1 MAAAKKFASRKPL
14 IAYKAGRFAQSA
26 KAAASH
32 TGAMAGVDAVYDAA
46 MKRAGIVRVFDMQS
60 LFACAELLTL
70 HPQAIGPRLAIV
82 TNAGGPGVMATDTL
96 LEENGR
102 LAELAPETIKVLD
115 AFLPANWSR
124 ANPVDVIGD
133 ADAERI
139 SKAVTATL
147 ADPNVDTVLALLTPQ
162 AMTHPT
168 QSARAIAAISIPPG
182 KAILASLM
190 GGEQIAEG
198 RRILQQS
205 GIPTFETPEQAIH
218 GLMHLIDHSKRRD
231 SLTTIVDN
239 KPIPLAGTRE
249 ERRRYVDDLAEPST
263 GPLSEM
269 GTSARTLTEP
279 ESKQLLVRYGIPTT
293 PIRIAPTASEA
304 VQAAEE
310 LGFPVVLKILSP
322 HISHKT
328 DVGGVALNLA
338 TATQVRES
346 FERMIA
352 QARSMR
358 PEAELL
364 GVTVQP
370 MIAELHGVELILGA
384 KQDPVFG
391 SVIMMGTGGIH
402 AEIYRDR
409 SLELPPIDRSLALRM
424 LQNLRCWPLLQG
436 YRGGKAANIDAVAEL
451 ITRFSAMIVEQP
463 RILECDLNPLV
474 VSSSQV
480 IVLDARFVIG
490 NSSFSPADPYSHLA
504 IAPEN

>member
-1 MAAAKKFASRKPL
+1 
-14 IAYKAGRFAQSA
+14 
-26 KAAASH
+26 
-32 TGAMAGVDAVYDAA
+32 
-46 MKRAGIVRVFDMQS
+46 
-60 LFACAELLTL
+60 
-70 HPQAIGPRLAIV
+70 
-82 TNAGGPGVMATDTL
+82 
-96 LEENGR
+96 
-102 LAELAPETIKVLD
+102 
-115 AFLPANWSR
+115 
-124 ANPVDVIGD
+124 
-133 ADAERI
+133 
-139 SKAVTATL
+139 
-147 ADPNVDTVLALLTPQ
+147 
-162 AMTHPT
+162 
-168 QSARAIAAISIPPG
+168 
-182 KAILASLM
+182 
-190 GGEQIAEG
+190 
-198 RRILQQS
+198 
-205 GIPTFETPEQAIH
+205 
-218 GLMHLIDHSKRRD
+218 
-231 SLTTIVDN
+231 
-239 KPIPLAGTRE
+239 
-249 ERRRYVDDLAEPST
+249 
-263 GPLSEM
+263 M

>member
-70 HPQAIGPRLAIV
+70 HSQAIGPRLAIV

-102 LAELAPETIKVLD
+102 LAELAPETIKELD
-115 AFLPANWSR
+115 AFLPVNWSR

-168 QSARAIAAISIPPG
+168 QSARALAAISIPPG

-218 GLMHLIDHSKRRD
+218 GLMHLIDYSKRRD

-249 ERRRYVDDLAEPST
+249 ERRRYVDDLAKPSMK
-263 GPLSEM
+263 PLSEM

-436 YRGGKAANIDAVAEL
+436 YRGATAANIEAVAEL